1 VGETDISQREHVRC
15 SDFIIIYLFLTQ
27 RDCCD
32 HSSTVST
39 VGHVAMEPTVP
50 QASQS
55 NSSDYFE
62 DEDSQFLEA
71 LGRAILPGDLP
82 KEHDPEESQE
92 LQLPPPSQACVKR
105 RYSHISSDEEKNDSE
120 LNVIDNEIY
129 GASHFGGFGEYMR
142 RKRAK
147 LQIQNAG
154 LEQPGATDHGARTQI
169 LKGIAVYVS
178 PYTESG
184 LVEANSHG

>member
-1 VGETDISQREHVRC
+1 
-15 SDFIIIYLFLTQ
+15 
-27 RDCCD
+27 
-32 HSSTVST
+32 
-39 VGHVAMEPTVP
+39 MEPTVP

-92 LQLPPPSQACVKR
+92 FQLPPPSQACVKR

-120 LNVIDNEIY
+120 INVIDNDIY
-129 GASHFGGFGEYMR
+129 GASRFGGFGEYMR

-147 LQIQNAG
+147 LQIQNTE
-154 LEQPGATDHGARTQI
+154 LEQPGVTDHGAGTPI

-178 PYTESG
+178 PYTQSV
-184 LVEANSHG
+184 LVEANFHG